1 MFGYVKVAEDDL
13 KVKEYKRYKKYYCD
27 LCRHIA
33 NYSQIA
39 RMMLSY
45 DMVFFSLLLEPDAA
59 NECTMSKKEI
69 RRCRKKHDSS
79 NMLYI
84 SAISVMLLYHKL
96 ENDIQDGERLKRFAQ
111 RLIVRGYKK
120 ALSDYPVIGERISC
134 AMETLCRL
142 ENEQCSDFATLE
154 HAFSLPFA
162 DIFTCAPDRDVF
174 ASLRAQLA
182 YHVAAWVY
190 WFDMLQDVELDR
202 SSGDF
207 NAILL
212 QENETDARAEIL
224 DLLDG
229 HVRQAHDILN
239 MLPYNEN
246 TPIVKNI
253 ILLGLPMQVGCGTSQ
268 KNKYVLKS
276 CQS

>member
-1 MFGYVKVAEDDL
+1 
-13 KVKEYKRYKKYYCD
+13 
-27 LCRHIA
+27 
-33 NYSQIA
+33 
-39 RMMLSY
+39 
-45 DMVFFSLLLEPDAA
+45 
-59 NECTMSKKEI
+59 
-69 RRCRKKHDSS
+69 
-79 NMLYI
+79 
-84 SAISVMLLYHKL
+84 
-96 ENDIQDGERLKRFAQ
+96 
-111 RLIVRGYKK
+111 
-120 ALSDYPVIGERISC
+120 
-134 AMETLCRL
+134 
-142 ENEQCSDFATLE
+142 
-154 HAFSLPFA
+154 
-162 DIFTCAPDRDVF
+162 
-174 ASLRAQLA
+174 
-182 YHVAAWVY
+182 
-190 WFDMLQDVELDR
+190 MLQDVELDR

>member
-1 MFGYVKVAEDDL
+1 MENLTLFPLYQTTCFFIPLVAP
-13 KVKEYKRYKKYYCD
+13 CTP
-27 LCRHIA
+27 
-33 NYSQIA
+33 
-39 RMMLSY
+39 
-45 DMVFFSLLLEPDAA
+45 LL
-59 NECTMSKKEI
+59 
-69 RRCRKKHDSS
+69 
-79 NMLYI
+79 
-84 SAISVMLLYHKL
+84 
-96 ENDIQDGERLKRFAQ
+96 
-111 RLIVRGYKK
+111 VRGYKK